1 MKQVCSLLFSLGYR
15 DSQLIVEKSVKKNK
29 ANMGKDNEQAIH
41 ETTQIASI
49 QMKLKSSI

>member
-1 MKQVCSLLFSLGYR
+1 MTGEELMRMYNQLLQIS
-15 DSQLIVEKSVKKNK
+15 KKNK